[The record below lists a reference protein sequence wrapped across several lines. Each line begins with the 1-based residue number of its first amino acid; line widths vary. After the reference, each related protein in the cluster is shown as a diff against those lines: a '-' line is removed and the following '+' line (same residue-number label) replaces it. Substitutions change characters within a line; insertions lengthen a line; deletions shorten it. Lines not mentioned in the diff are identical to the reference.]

1 MNSVKEEWRKV
12 AVNDIYSVSN
22 LGRVRNDK
30 TGRILKQKTE
40 KDGYF
45 EVTLHRKAKQK
56 TYRVH
61 RLVALAFIPQLD
73 KNRNEVDHIDYNK
86 KNNRVDNLRWLTTQ
100 ENLEHSRDRMLEGI
114 KNSKNNPPK
123 PVKVPKVVKKP
134 IQQIDINTGEIVA
147 EYPSLTDAV
156 KATGFNGGCISLA
169 TNGKYLGKLDTY
181 KGFKWQYI
189 KTA

>member
-1 MNSVKEEWRKV
+1 MTNVKEEWRKV
-12 AVNDIYSVSN
+12 AEFDNYSISN

-45 EVTLHRKAKQK
+45 EVNLYRETQRK
-56 TYRVH
+56 TFRVH

-73 KNRNEVDHIDYNK
+73 KNRNEVDHIDFDR

-100 ENLEHSRDRMLEGI
+100 ENLEHSRDRIIEGI
-114 KNSKNNPPK
+114 KNSNNNPK

-134 IQQIDINTGEIVA
+134 IQQIDSNTGEIVA

-156 KATGFNGGCISLA
+156 KATGFNGGNISLA

-181 KGFKWQYI
+181 KGFKWQYLKI
-189 KTA
+189 A

>member
-1 MNSVKEEWRKV
+1 MTNVKEEWKKV
-12 AVNDIYSVSN
+12 AGFDNYSVSN
-22 LGRVRNDK
+22 LGKVRNDK

-45 EVTLHRKAKQK
+45 EVNLYRETQRK
-56 TYRVH
+56 TFRVH

-100 ENLEHSRDRMLEGI
+100 ENLEHSRDRIIEGI
-114 KNSKNNPPK
+114 KNSKNNPK

-134 IQQIDINTGEIVA
+134 IQQIDSNTGEIVA

-156 KATGFNGGCISLA
+156 KATGFNGGNISLA

-181 KGFKWQYI
+181 KGFKWQYL

>member
-12 AVNDIYSVSN
+12 AEFDNYSVSN

-45 EVTLHRKAKQK
+45 EVTLRRNPKQK

-61 RLVALAFIPQLD
+61 RLVAQAFIPQLD
-73 KNRNEVDHIDYNK
+73 KNRDVIDHIDFDR
-86 KNNRVDNLRWLTTQ
+86 KNNRVDNLRWLTIQ
-100 ENLEHSRDRMLEGI
+100 ENLEHSKDRMLEGI
-114 KNSKNNPPK
+114 KNSKNNPK
-123 PVKVPKVVKKP
+123 TVKVPKVVKKP
-134 IQQIDINTGEIVA
+134 IQQIDSNTGEIVA

-156 KATGFNGGCISLA
+156 KVTGFNGGCISLA
-169 TNGKYLGKLDTY
+169 TNGKYLGDHDTY

>member
-1 MNSVKEEWRKV
+1 MSNLNEIWKKV
-12 AVNDIYSVSN
+12 AEFDNYSISN

-45 EVTLHRKAKQK
+45 EVNLYRKTQRK
-56 TYRVH
+56 TFRVH

-73 KNRNEVDHIDYNK
+73 KNRNEVDHIDFDR

-100 ENLEHSRDRMLEGI
+100 ENLEHSRDRITEGI
-114 KNSKNNPPK
+114 KNLKNNPPK

-156 KATGFNGGCISLA
+156 KATGFNGGNISLS
-169 TNGKYLGKLDTY
+169 TKGKYLGKYNTY
-181 KGFKWQYI
+181 KGFGWRY

>member
-12 AVNDIYSVSN
+12 AGFDNYSVSN
-22 LGRVRNDK
+22 LGKVRNDK

-45 EVTLHRKAKQK
+45 EVNLYRETQRK
-56 TYRVH
+56 TFRVH

-73 KNRNEVDHIDYNK
+73 KNRNEIDHIDFDR

-114 KNSKNNPPK
+114 KNSKNNPK

-134 IQQIDINTGEIVA
+134 IQQIDSNTGEIVA

-169 TNGKYLGKLDTY
+169 TNGKYLGDHDTY
-181 KGFKWQYI
+181 KGFKWQYL